1 MKESIVLSDGKYTV
15 ILDSGNSKFL
25 FYALRYNEP
34 WEAGTHLDNLHLA
47 MFQRIRDLEDRV
59 ISLVSEIQ

>member
-1 MKESIVLSDGKYTV
+1 MQESVILADGKYTV
-15 ILDSGNSKFL
+15 ILEFGNSKFL
-25 FYALRYNEP
+25 FYALRYNEE

-59 ISLVSEIQ
+59 ISLVEETH